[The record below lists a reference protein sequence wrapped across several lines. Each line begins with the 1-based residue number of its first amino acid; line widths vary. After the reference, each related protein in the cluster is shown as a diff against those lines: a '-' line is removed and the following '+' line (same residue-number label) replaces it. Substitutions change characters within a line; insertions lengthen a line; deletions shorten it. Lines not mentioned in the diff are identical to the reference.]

1 MDKGPVERFL
11 DEVKAQRQL
20 TAALERDRERIRE
33 EVMSLKSPVMGE
45 KVQTSRQSDLSDAVI
60 RLEAAEK
67 KVGLQLRR
75 LVTMRNEARRL
86 IERESDPKRRAVLY
100 SWYLMDETM
109 ETIAE
114 AMHISERHA
123 WRMKS
128 EALCHLE
135 RIAADMGL
143 NL

>member
-11 DEVKAQRQL
+11 DEVKAQRKL

-67 KVGLQLRR
+67 KVGIQLSR
-75 LVTMRNEARRL
+75 LMNLRSEARRL
-86 IERESDPKRRAVLY
+86 ISRESDPKRRAVLY
-100 SWYLMDETM
+100 SWYIMDETM
-109 ETIAE
+109 EAIAK
-114 AMHISERHA
+114 AMHISERHV
-123 WRMKS
+123 RRLKS
-128 EALCHLE
+128 EALYHLE
-135 RIAADMGL
+135 QIAVEIGL
-143 NL
+143 KF

>member
-11 DEVKAQRQL
+11 DEVKAQKQL

-33 EVMSLKSPVMGE
+33 EVMSLKSPVLGE

-67 KVGLQLRR
+67 KVGIQLSR
-75 LVTMRNEARRL
+75 LMNLRSEARRL
-86 IERESDPKRRAVLY
+86 IARESDQKRRAVLY
-100 SWYLMDETM
+100 SWYIMDETM
-109 ETIAE
+109 EAIAK

-123 WRMKS
+123 WRMKR